1 MKKDSLWNYFALK
14 FWNNQSYKI
23 MKITFFLLFVAI
35 FSMYAANGNSQNVRV
50 SIQRDNSSLKSVLDD
65 IEEQTE
71 YLFIVHS
78 NVDVDKNVTMKVNN
92 ETLSKVLGMLAKKAG
107 VRYSLSQHHII
118 LSDDI
123 VEKKEVVQQK
133 KLAGTVVDETGE
145 PLIGVNVMVQNNGS
159 GSVTDISGRFE
170 LNASAGDILTVS
182 YVGYITQKIKIT
194 SLIESLKIVLKEDA
208 QMLDEV
214 VAIGYGTVKRK
225 DITGSVASL
234 DNAAIASVPVA
245 SPVEAMAGKL
255 AGVKITTP
263 EGNPDADVII
273 RVRGG
278 GSITSDNTPLF
289 IVDGFPVSS
298 ISDIPATDIESID
311 VLKDASSTA
320 IYGSR
325 GANGIVLVT
334 TKSGKKGKISVNY
347 NAYYSMRKVAKKM
360 EVLDVY
366 DYMKWQYEL
375 HSLRNIQEQFTDLF
389 GSYD

>member
-225 DITGSVASL
+225 DITGSV
-234 DNAAIASVPVA
+234 
-245 SPVEAMAGKL
+245 
-255 AGVKITTP
+255 
-263 EGNPDADVII
+263 
-273 RVRGG
+273 
-278 GSITSDNTPLF
+278 
-289 IVDGFPVSS
+289 
-298 ISDIPATDIESID
+298 
-311 VLKDASSTA
+311 
-320 IYGSR
+320 
-325 GANGIVLVT
+325 
-334 TKSGKKGKISVNY
+334 
-347 NAYYSMRKVAKKM
+347 
-360 EVLDVY
+360 
-366 DYMKWQYEL
+366 
-375 HSLRNIQEQFTDLF
+375 
-389 GSYD
+389 

>member
-1 MKKDSLWNYFALK
+1 
-14 FWNNQSYKI
+14 

-298 ISDIPATDIESID
+298 ISDIPATDIE
-311 VLKDASSTA
+311 LT
-320 IYGSR
+320 Y
-325 GANGIVLVT
+325 
-334 TKSGKKGKISVNY
+334 
-347 NAYYSMRKVAKKM
+347 
-360 EVLDVY
+360 
-366 DYMKWQYEL
+366 
-375 HSLRNIQEQFTDLF
+375 
-389 GSYD
+389 

>member
-289 IVDGFPVSS
+289 IVDGFPSAVFL
-298 ISDIPATDIESID
+298 ISQ
-311 VLKDASSTA
+311 L
-320 IYGSR
+320 R
-325 GANGIVLVT
+325 
-334 TKSGKKGKISVNY
+334 ISNPLTY
-347 NAYYSMRKVAKKM
+347 
-360 EVLDVY
+360 
-366 DYMKWQYEL
+366 
-375 HSLRNIQEQFTDLF
+375 
-389 GSYD
+389 